1 MISKKIDRSR
11 KTSSYERLGR
21 YLVDAKDNDATVMWT
36 RTAEYV
42 LDETPNSD
50 GEKILWYRI
59 TNCSAE
65 VPAMAIAEVEVTQ
78 SQNTRSKADKTY
90 HLVIS
95 FPEGEEPTREQL
107 EDIEDR
113 MCDALGF
120 AQHQRISAVHQ
131 DTDNIHLHL
140 AINKVNPETFNVLEP
155 FRDYYTR
162 NRVCREMEQKHGLLV
177 DNGIGEGKRFGKA
190 NEMDAHSPQ
199 ETLWRWIDDNAKV
212 TLIEAAQTSGNWQAL
227 HEKFQSQGLMIKP
240 RGAGLVVG
248 TLDGAAHIKASSID
262 KTLSF
267 KNLTARLGEYEA
279 PPRQTNVT
287 SSEKEY
293 RPIPKLKTV
302 QNNALYAEYQ
312 AVKERAWNERRA
324 AKNSQSASRQT
335 FQQELKEWH
344 RQARL
349 KIKTSLVKGP
359 AKKYAYQRLAA
370 ERETAYKQFKEK
382 ENQQRKALQKDFP
395 LMSWEEYLVQA
406 AERGN
411 RDALEILRSQKQ
423 RQSKLAAALLKADDP
438 EKAKHLIHQNL
449 KPVVRKNGEL
459 FYRIQDGGTV
469 TDEKAQI
476 RVDNPTAGAAFLA
489 LSLAA
494 ERFEGQALTV
504 QGSDDFKRQIVE
516 FAVQYRLPVKF
527 KDAQLDELREKKT
540 LMQTSPDSQGSDPSS
555 SALSA
560 YIDQRNALRGKIS
573 DVLPHRLWSMTDA
586 GESVYRG
593 RRNLTDGREIILL
606 ERKGAMLVKPVGMTE
621 ARNLTVGQ
629 TIEIGQA
636 GQLEQRGQGYE
647 R

>member
-1 MISKKIDRSR
+1 VISKKIDRSR

-21 YLVDAKDNDATVMWT
+21 YLVDAKDNDASVMWT

-42 LDETPNSD
+42 VDETPNSD
-50 GEKILWYRI
+50 GEKVLWYRI

-95 FPEGEEPTREQL
+95 FPEGEAPTREQL

-113 MCDALGF
+113 MCEALGF

-140 AINKVNPETFNVLEP
+140 AINKVNPTTFNVLEP
-155 FRDYYTR
+155 YRDYYTR
-162 NRVCREMEQKHGLLV
+162 NRVCREMEQKHGLTV
-177 DNGIGEGKRFGKA
+177 DNGIGEGQRFGKA

-199 ETLWRWIDDNAKV
+199 ETLWRWIDDNAKPA
-212 TLIEAAQTSGNWQAL
+212 LIEAAQTAANWQSL
-227 HEKFQSQGLMIKP
+227 HEKFQAQGLVIKP
-240 RGAGLVVG
+240 RGAGLVIG
-248 TLDGAAHIKASSID
+248 TLDGAAHIKASSVD
-262 KTLSF
+262 KALSF
-267 KNLTARLGEYEA
+267 KSLTSRLGEYES
-279 PPRQTNVT
+279 PPQQTNVAT
-287 SSEKEY
+287 SENQY
-293 RPIPKLKTV
+293 RPIPKLKTM

-312 AVKERAWNERRA
+312 ATKERTWLERRA
-324 AKNSQSASRQT
+324 AKDAQLASRQN

-344 RQARL
+344 RQARQ
-349 KIKTSLVKGP
+349 KIQSSIMRGP
-359 AKKYAYQRLAA
+359 AKKDAYQRLAA
-370 ERETAYKQFKEK
+370 ERETAYQQFKDK
-382 ENQQRKALQKDFP
+382 ETQQKKALQKDFP

-438 EKAKHLIHQNL
+438 AKAKHLIQQDLN
-449 KPVVRKNGEL
+449 PVVRKNGEL

-469 TDEKAQI
+469 TDEKTQI

-494 ERFEGQALTV
+494 ERFEGQALTI
-504 QGSDDFKRQIVE
+504 QGTDDFKRQIVE

-527 KDAQLDELREKKT
+527 KDTQLDEMREKKT
-540 LMQTSPDSQGSDPSS
+540 QTQAIPDSQGTDPLST
-555 SALSA
+555 ALSA
-560 YIDQRNALRGKIS
+560 YIDQRNALLNKVA
-573 DVLPHRLWSMTDA
+573 DVLPHRLWSTSDA
-586 GESVYRG
+586 GENVYRG
-593 RRNLTDGREIILL
+593 RRHLTDGSEIVLL

-621 ARNLTVGQ
+621 ARGLTVGQ
-629 TIEIGQA
+629 AIKIEQDGQI
-636 GQLEQRGQGYE
+636 EKRGQGYE